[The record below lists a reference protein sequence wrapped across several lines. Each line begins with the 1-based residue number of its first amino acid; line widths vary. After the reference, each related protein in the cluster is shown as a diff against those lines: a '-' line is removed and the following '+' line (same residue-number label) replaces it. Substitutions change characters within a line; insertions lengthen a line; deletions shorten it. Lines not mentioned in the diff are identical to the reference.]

1 MILGSH
7 NTMSYLPVAKW
18 WMKPF
23 NIFSKCQDL
32 DILKQ
37 LDLGIRHF
45 DIRIR
50 SNDKGEWCFAHG
62 LVEYSN
68 ERTVEDFLY
77 FLHTYK
83 CSVRLIYEDTFTKH
97 KNETVA
103 FILFVRHIAALYK
116 NLSFIE
122 IRRKSDWKDLSGK
135 CGITPINVTYI
146 QKVSS
151 MDGNWFTKL
160 LPRLYAKLNNKHII
174 KKCMLNDTSNI
185 IAFSDFIGKY
195 Y

>member
-32 DILKQ
+32 DIVKQ

-68 ERTVEDFLY
+68 EFSIKDLLY

-83 CSVRLIYEDTFTKH
+83 CSVRIIYEDTFTKH
-97 KNETVA
+97 KNEVNS
-103 FILFVRHIAALYK
+103 FILFVRGIAQKYK

-122 IRRKSDWKDLSGK
+122 IRRKSNWKDLSQE
-135 CGITPINVTYI
+135 CGLVVNNWPYI

-160 LPRLYAKLNNKHII
+160 LPRLYAKLNNKRNI
-174 KKCMLNDTSNI
+174 KKYILNDESDAI
-185 IAFSDFIGKY
+185 MFSDFVDKY
-195 Y
+195 